1 MSAAGERGA
10 RADAAPSQPPPS
22 PADAPRV
29 ASAVPTIRNP
39 ERLGRCLDAARHVAT
54 DDGVEIELIV
64 VLDGA
69 DPDVAVFLAERAPD
83 ATVVSWPER
92 RGLAAG
98 LNAALRATRCSHV
111 AVLQDD
117 AVPQPGWLASLLR
130 TAADSPRAGAVGS
143 LVLSPDGNVQT
154 AGAILGGDGTP
165 AVPWTGEPPP
175 ATTFAEVRA
184 VDYVG
189 TASVLV
195 SRAAWS
201 AVGGFDEDFYPAIY
215 VDVDFCT
222 GLWRAG
228 WLVLLDPHSVVSHE
242 RFGSTTQR
250 FREFLYQRNR
260 VRFMTKWGSFVAG
273 RPPGAQS
280 ASEVEAAIARVAR
293 WLEDPPAASSPSG
306 GGPPAEASPI
316 VYVARERDLLR
327 AYVTELESRVAE
339 LITESAALSAAHDEL
354 HAAHHDLMSTHVG
367 LDSTHEELEAAHRN
381 LVSAHHKLDA

>member
-1 MSAAGERGA
+1 VST
-10 RADAAPSQPPPS
+10 PPPS
-22 PADAPRV
+22 LTDRPRV
-29 ASAVPTIRNP
+29 AIAVPTIRNP
-39 ERLGRCLDAARHVAT
+39 ERLGRCLDAARRVAA

-69 DPDVAVFLAERAPD
+69 EQDVADFLAEHAPD

-98 LNAALRATRCSHV
+98 LNAAFRATRCSHV

-130 TAADSPRAGAVGS
+130 TATHSPRAGAVGS
-143 LVLSPDGNVQT
+143 LVVYPDGTLQL

-201 AVGGFDEDFYPAIY
+201 AVGGFDEDLYPAIY

-242 RFGSTTQR
+242 RFGSTTR
-250 FREFLYQRNR
+250 LFREFLYQRNR
-260 VRFMTKWGSFVAG
+260 VRFMAKWGSFVAG
-273 RPPGAQS
+273 RPPGAPSPS
-280 ASEVEAAIARVAR
+280 AVQAAIARAAR
-293 WLEDPPAASSPSG
+293 WLEDPPPASPPSG

-316 VYVARERDLLR
+316 VSVTRERDLLR
-327 AYVTELESRVAE
+327 AYVTELEPRVERLEERLAE
-339 LITESAALSAAHDEL
+339 LDIRYQALSGAHRDLESAHQELRRTPWRPIARRIRRLLRPPRRTDDDGTPPASA
-354 HAAHHDLMSTHVG
+354 
-367 LDSTHEELEAAHRN
+367 
-381 LVSAHHKLDA
+381 